1 MTTNFARINDFRTQ
15 LGIIRENKGLT
26 QSQLSKYSGLDL
38 SYIQEIESGTAD
50 PELVVLLT
58 LADTLEIEVKGLF
71 DY

>member
-1 MTTNFARINDFRTQ
+1 MTTNFARIQDFRNH
-15 LGIIRENKGLT
+15 LGMIRENKGLT

-38 SYIQEIESGTAD
+38 TYIQEIENGTAE

-58 LADTLEIEVKGLF
+58 LADTLEIEVKGMF